1 MCAPHRILARSH
13 SSLQGTLVVS
23 LSEIGYR
30 KDCLLSA
37 NWLYMRWKTCQ
48 SSAFGSNAKQARE
61 WALLASIKKQ
71 LILRFLLIF
80 SFSMSSCLTL
90 FRVRRALLMCALL
103 LVAGFL
109 QDVLFQITSMGYLP
123 ETLDPMVDGIVEVVL
138 LSSFSVT
145 GLMYSSP
152 KRKLIAFSAFLLSN
166 ALQNKNY

>member
-1 MCAPHRILARSH
+1 
-13 SSLQGTLVVS
+13 
-23 LSEIGYR
+23 
-30 KDCLLSA
+30 
-37 NWLYMRWKTCQ
+37 
-48 SSAFGSNAKQARE
+48 
-61 WALLASIKKQ
+61 
-71 LILRFLLIF
+71 
-80 SFSMSSCLTL
+80 
-90 FRVRRALLMCALL
+90 MCALL